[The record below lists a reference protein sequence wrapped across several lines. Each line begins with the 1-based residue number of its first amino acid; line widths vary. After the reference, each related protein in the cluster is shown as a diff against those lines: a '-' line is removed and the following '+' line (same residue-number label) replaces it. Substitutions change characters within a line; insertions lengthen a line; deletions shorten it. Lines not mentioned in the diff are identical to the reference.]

1 MKFRHRE
8 RKEKMKKMII
18 FLPIFLVTL
27 IFVTI
32 IYYAETLPQGPDIYI
47 FFLLNILAAFLM
59 QKNEVKSRLG
69 GIICGLMSGI
79 YMWILS
85 LSNWKVDIELYIGVF
100 FIILYLL
107 IGLFFLY
114 SDYKMK
120 LNRKE

>member
-1 MKFRHRE
+1 M
-8 RKEKMKKMII
+8 MKKTII
-18 FLPIFLVTL
+18 YLPLLLTTL
-27 IFVTI
+27 LFVTI

-47 FFLLNILAAFLM
+47 FILLNILAAFLT

-69 GIICGLMSGI
+69 GIICGLIAGI
-79 YMWILS
+79 YMCILS
-85 LSNWKVDIELYIGVF
+85 LSNWKMDIELYIGVL

-120 LNRKE
+120 LKSKQ

>member
-1 MKFRHRE
+1 
-8 RKEKMKKMII
+8 MKKMI
-18 FLPIFLVTL
+18 IFLVTL